1 MELWDLYTE
10 NRVKTGETHTRGHPL
25 PKDRYHLVV
34 HVWIKNSKG
43 KYLISQ
49 RSKTRKVNP
58 LKFESTAGAVLKGE
72 DSLQAAI
79 RETKEELGIDLNP
92 SMGKLVFSELRKEI
106 DGIVFN
112 DIKDVWLFN
121 YDGEADLQN
130 ATSCEVESA
139 KWMTIDE
146 IYELYSSCMMV
157 SKKTGC
163 FDKVISFNEGK

>member
-10 NRVKTGETHTRGHPL
+10 NRIKTGETHIRGNPL
-25 PKDRYHLVV
+25 PKNRYHLVV
-34 HVWIKNSKG
+34 HVWIKDSKG
-43 KYLISQ
+43 RYLISQ
-49 RSKTRKVNP
+49 RSKTRKVYP

-72 DSLQAAI
+72 NSLQAAI

-92 SMGKLVFSELRKEI
+92 SMGKMIFSEVRKEL

-121 YDGEADLQN
+121 YDGEADLKN
-130 ATSCEVESA
+130 ATTHEVASA

-146 IYELYSSCMMV
+146 IYELYDSGEMV
-157 SKKTGC
+157 SKRTDC
-163 FDKVISFNEGK
+163 FDKVISFDKGK

>member
-10 NRVKTGETHTRGHPL
+10 NRVKTGEIHVRGNPL

-72 DSLQAAI
+72 NSLQAAI
-79 RETKEELGIDLNP
+79 RETKEELGIALNP
-92 SMGKLVFSELRKEI
+92 NMGKLVFSELRKEL

-121 YDGEADLQN
+121 YDGEVNLKN
-130 ATSCEVESA
+130 ATTCEVESA
-139 KWMTIDE
+139 KWMTTDE
-146 IYELYSSCMMV
+146 IYELYNSGMMV
-157 SKKTGC
+157 SKRTDC
-163 FDKVISFNEGK
+163 FNKVISFNGK

>member
-10 NRVKTGETHTRGHPL
+10 NRVKTGEIHVRGNPL

-72 DSLQAAI
+72 NSLQAAI
-79 RETKEELGIDLNP
+79 RETKEELGIALNP
-92 SMGKLVFSELRKEI
+92 NMGKLVFSELRKEL

-121 YDGEADLQN
+121 YDGEVNLKN
-130 ATSCEVESA
+130 ATTCEVESA
-139 KWMTIDE
+139 KWMTTDE
-146 IYELYSSCMMV
+146 IYELYNSGMMV
-157 SKKTGC
+157 SKRTDC
-163 FDKVISFNEGK
+163 FNKVISFNGQ

>member
-10 NRVKTGETHTRGHPL
+10 NRIKTGETHIRGNPL
-25 PKDRYHLVV
+25 PKNRYHLVV
-34 HVWIKNSKG
+34 HVWIKDSKG
-43 KYLISQ
+43 RYLISQ

-72 DSLQAAI
+72 NSLQAAI

-92 SMGKLVFSELRKEI
+92 SMGKMIFSEVRKEL

-121 YDGEADLQN
+121 YDGEADLKN
-130 ATSCEVESA
+130 ATTHEVESA

-146 IYELYSSCMMV
+146 IYELYDSGEMV
-157 SKKTGC
+157 SKRTDC
-163 FDKVISFNEGK
+163 FDKVISFDKGK

>member
-10 NRVKTGETHTRGHPL
+10 NRIKTGETHIRGNPL

-34 HVWIKNSKG
+34 HVWIKDSKG
-43 KYLISQ
+43 RYLISQ

-72 DSLQAAI
+72 NSLQAAI
-79 RETKEELGIDLNP
+79 RETKEELGIDLNS
-92 SMGKLVFSELRKEI
+92 SMGKLIFSEVRKEL

-121 YDGEADLQN
+121 YDGEADLKN
-130 ATSCEVESA
+130 ATTHEVASA

-146 IYELYSSCMMV
+146 IYELYDSGEMV
-157 SKKTGC
+157 SKRTDC
-163 FDKVISFNEGK
+163 FDKVISFDKGK

>member
-10 NRVKTGETHTRGHPL
+10 SRVKTGETHTRGNPL

-72 DSLQAAI
+72 NSLQAAI
-79 RETKEELGIDLNP
+79 RETKEELGIALNP
-92 SMGKLVFSELRKEI
+92 NMGKLVFSELRKEL

-121 YDGEADLQN
+121 YDGEVNLKN
-130 ATSCEVESA
+130 ATTCEVESA

-146 IYELYSSCMMV
+146 IYELYSSGMMV
-157 SKKTGC
+157 SKNTDC
-163 FDKVISFNEGK
+163 FDKVISFGGEG

>member
-10 NRVKTGETHTRGHPL
+10 NRIKTGETHIRGNPL
-25 PKDRYHLVV
+25 PKNRYHLVV
-34 HVWIKNSKG
+34 HVWIKDSKG
-43 KYLISQ
+43 RYLISQ

-72 DSLQAAI
+72 NSLQAAI

-92 SMGKLVFSELRKEI
+92 SMGKLIFSEVRKEL

-121 YDGEADLQN
+121 YDGEADLKN
-130 ATSCEVESA
+130 ATTHEVESA

-146 IYELYSSCMMV
+146 IYELYDSGEMV
-157 SKKTGC
+157 SKRIDC
-163 FDKVISFNEGK
+163 FDKVISFDKGK